1 MKKYLLN
8 TLILIFIATFS
19 VAQTATDFTVDDCNG
34 TSFNL
39 YSELDAGKVIV
50 LCWVMP
56 CGPCATG
63 AGYAQDAAQS
73 FASSHP
79 GIVKFYLADDFA
91 NSDCSYLNAWAGNY
105 QLFPEASFSNSL
117 ISMNDYG
124 GPGMPKVV
132 VIGPDKQVYYNV
144 NNNQITEAGVVD
156 GINQALSGTVS
167 ISDNP
172 IDNISFNYL
181 YTYNKIELKH
191 SISTPISINIF
202 NNLGELVKIDHIE
215 DLNSITIDV
224 KDLNKG
230 LYILKINSGKKR
242 STFRFIR

>member
-1 MKKYLLN
+1 M
-8 TLILIFIATFS
+8 FVVTFS

-34 TSFNL
+34 TSNNL
-39 YSELDAGKVIV
+39 YSELDAGNVIV

-79 GIVKFYLADDFA
+79 GIVKFYLVDDFA
-91 NSDCSYLNAWAGNY
+91 NSDCSYLNGWAGSY
-105 QLFPEASFSNSL
+105 QLYPESSFSNSI

-144 NNNQITEAGVVD
+144 KNFFKKTKNSYGQQFYLIQFFAD
-156 GINQALSGTVS
+156 YLLKSFLLL
-167 ISDNP
+167 
-172 IDNISFNYL
+172 ID
-181 YTYNKIELKH
+181 
-191 SISTPISINIF
+191 ST
-202 NNLGELVKIDHIE
+202 L
-215 DLNSITIDV
+215 
-224 KDLNKG
+224 
-230 LYILKINSGKKR
+230 ILHHLL
-242 STFRFIR
+242 

>member
-1 MKKYLLN
+1 MKKYIFN
-8 TLILIFIATFS
+8 TLILIFVASFS

-79 GIVKFYLADDFA
+79 GIVKFYLVDDFA
-91 NSDCSYLNAWAGNY
+91 NSDCSYLNGWAGSY
-105 QLFPEASFSNSL
+105 QLYPESSFSNSI

-144 NNNQITEAGVVD
+144 KNNQITESGVVD
-156 GINQALSGTVS
+156 GINQALSGSVS
-167 ISDNP
+167 DADNTLE
-172 IDNISFNYL
+172 NINFNYL
-181 YTYNKIELKH
+181 SKHDKIELKH
-191 SISTPISINIF
+191 SISTPFSIRIF
-202 NNLGELVKIDHIE
+202 NVLGELVQTDYSK

-224 KDLNKG
+224 KDLSKG
-230 LYILKINSGKKR
+230 LYILNINSDKKR
-242 STFRFIR
+242 STFRFVR

>member
-1 MKKYLLN
+1 MKNIILT
-8 TLILIFIATFS
+8 TLILMFVAILS
-19 VAQTATDFTVDDCNG
+19 VAQTAIDFTVDDCNG

-39 YSELDAGKVIV
+39 YSELDAGNVIV

-73 FASSHP
+73 FAGSHP

-91 NSDCSYLNAWAGNY
+91 NSDCSYLNGWAGNY

-144 NNNQITEAGVVD
+144 NNIQITEAGVVD

-202 NNLGELVKIDHIE
+202 NNIGELVKTDHIE